1 MAASSSEE
9 QSRQLVAPTMSL
21 SAAQGRF
28 GVDYLQLVCS
38 HAGVGCS
45 EPRPGED
52 VRAIDATI
60 AFEFG
65 DAHVQVKC
73 TTKAFTPK
81 RQTIRI
87 PVEDGWIDSW
97 KKLRIRSPVC
107 LVVVQVPEQA
117 KWIDYSPSYTHV
129 AATAYWEA
137 IDPSSAPKS
146 LIVCKRK
153 QLTVETLREWA
164 LERQLAVNEKA
175 A

>member
-1 MAASSSEE
+1 MAGITGDEAMPSP
-9 QSRQLVAPTMSL
+9 APTMSL

-38 HAGVGCS
+38 HAGFGCS

-60 AFEFG
+60 GFEYG

-73 TTKAFTPK
+73 TTKTFSPK

-87 PVEDGWIDSW
+87 PVEEEWVASW
-97 KKLRIRSPVC
+97 QKLRVRGPVY

-117 KWIDYSPSYTHV
+117 KWIDYPASHTLV
-129 AATAYWEA
+129 AATAYWA
-137 IDPSSAPKS
+137 AMDPLTTPKS
-146 LIVCKRK
+146 LVVHRDQ

-164 LERQLAVNEKA
+164 LERQLAVNGKA

>member
-1 MAASSSEE
+1 MAVQRAEGAVPSP
-9 QSRQLVAPTMSL
+9 APTMAL

-38 HAGVGCS
+38 HAGFGCT

-60 AFEFG
+60 AFEYG

-73 TTKAFTPK
+73 TTKTFSPK
-81 RQTIRI
+81 LQTIRI
-87 PVEDGWIDSW
+87 PVEDDWVTSW
-97 KKLRIRSPVC
+97 QKLRVRGPIY

-117 KWIDYSPSYTHV
+117 RWIDYPASHTLV
-129 AATAYWEA
+129 AATAYWAA
-137 IDPSSAPKS
+137 IDPTKDTKS
-146 LIVCKRK
+146 LVVRRDQ
-153 QLTVETLREWA
+153 QLTVNTLREWA
-164 LERQLAVNEKA
+164 LERQLAINGKA

>member
-1 MAASSSEE
+1 
-9 QSRQLVAPTMSL
+9 MSL

-38 HAGVGCS
+38 HAGYGCS

-60 AFEFG
+60 AFEYG
-65 DAHVQVKC
+65 DAHLQVKC
-73 TTKAFTPK
+73 TTRTFSPK

-87 PVEDGWIDSW
+87 PVEEGRVTWW
-97 KKLRIRSPVC
+97 QKLRVRGPVY

-117 KWIDYSPSYTHV
+117 KWIDYPGSHTLV
-129 AATAYWEA
+129 AATAYWAA
-137 IDPSSAPKS
+137 IDPSTTPKS
-146 LIVCKRK
+146 LVVRRDQ

-164 LERQLAVNEKA
+164 RERQLALNGKA

>member
-1 MAASSSEE
+1 MVGNSGARSPQLASP
-9 QSRQLVAPTMSL
+9 AMSP

-38 HAGVGCS
+38 HAGFGCS

-60 AFEFG
+60 AFDFG

-73 TTKAFTPK
+73 TTKAFSPK

-87 PVEDGWIDSW
+87 PVVDGWVDSW
-97 KKLRIRSPVC
+97 KRLRVRGPVY

-117 KWIDYSPSYTHV
+117 KWVDYPSSHTHV
-129 AATAYWEA
+129 AATAYWER
-137 IDPSSAPKS
+137 IDPPKVSKS
-146 LIVCKRK
+146 LTVHRSK
-153 QLTVETLREWA
+153 QLTVDTLREWA
-164 LERQLAVNEKA
+164 LERQLAVNGNEG
-175 A
+175 

>member
-1 MAASSSEE
+1 MAVQRAKESTPPP
-9 QSRQLVAPTMSL
+9 APTMTL

-38 HAGVGCS
+38 HAGFGCN

-60 AFEFG
+60 GFEYG

-73 TTKAFTPK
+73 TTKAFSPK

-87 PVEDGWIDSW
+87 PVEDDWVTSW
-97 KKLRIRSPVC
+97 QKLRVRGPIY
-107 LVVVQVPEQA
+107 LVVVQVREQA
-117 KWIDYSPSYTHV
+117 TWIDYPASHTLVS
-129 AATAYWEA
+129 ATAYWAA
-137 IDPSSAPKS
+137 IDPAKDTKS
-146 LIVCKRK
+146 LVVHRDQ
-153 QLTVETLREWA
+153 QLTVNTLREWA
-164 LERQLAVNEKA
+164 LERQLAVNGKA